1 MIKNIN
7 RPTPAKW
14 GQIAVALI
22 GVSGYLA
29 TVEITDLWFV
39 ILKISLGAITAAIV
53 ALTVV
58 KQ

>member
-39 ILKISLGAITAAIV
+39 LTKISIGVITAAIV
-53 ALTVV
+53 ALTGV